1 MAVLTSVM
9 TSSMSFATV
18 DLGALDE
25 KDDADNNSGYDT
37 FLDDGTN
44 SAYSGFPADDQETD
58 RFGSGIPT
66 SDELIHKYGI
76 DGVDGATAGPPQDE
90 LNAASTP
97 EQGESASTPEQGE
110 SASTPEQ
117 GESAS
122 TPEQGESSDSER
134 EGNLPDKEEAAVTG
148 GNDNTEDETKSDS
161 TAYKKFL
168 GCLSD
173 AESGDGS
180 TTEQEV
186 QDCNESSYGGE
197 ENSQPTPIENTGEGT
212 DQGGISGDRPT
223 DDKKIPNGELQTDMA
238 D

>member
-25 KDDADNNSGYDT
+25 ADDEDNNSGYDT

-44 SAYSGFPADDQETD
+44 SAYSGFPADDQGLD
-58 RFGSGIPT
+58 RFGGGIPANDKLG
-66 SDELIHKYGI
+66 SKYGT
-76 DGVDGATAGPPQDE
+76 DEVNGATAGPPQNK

-97 EQGESASTPEQGE
+97 ERGDSQG
-110 SASTPEQ
+110 
-117 GESAS
+117 
-122 TPEQGESSDSER
+122 SER
-134 EGNLPDKEEAAVTG
+134 ESNLPDEGEAVVTG
-148 GNDNTEDETKSDS
+148 GNDNREDETKSDS
-161 TAYKKFL
+161 TAYKRFL

-197 ENSQPTPIENTGEGT
+197 ENNQPTPIENTGEGN

-223 DDKKIPNGELQTDMA
+223 DDKKITNGESQTDMA

>member
-1 MAVLTSVM
+1 LKVKEAIFLSVLTMAVLTSVM

-25 KDDADNNSGYDT
+25 EDDEDNNSGYDT

-44 SAYSGFPADDQETD
+44 SAYSGFPADDQGVD
-58 RFGSGIPT
+58 RYEGGIPT
-66 SDELIHKYGI
+66 NDKLSSKYGI
-76 DGVDGATAGPPQDE
+76 DEVDGATAGPPQNK

-97 EQGESASTPEQGE
+97 ERGDSEG
-110 SASTPEQ
+110 
-117 GESAS
+117 
-122 TPEQGESSDSER
+122 SER
-134 EGNLPDKEEAAVTG
+134 ESNLPDKEEAVVNG
-148 GNDNTEDETKSDS
+148 GNDNKEDKTKSDS

-186 QDCNESSYGGE
+186 QDCNESSYGDE
-197 ENSQPTPIENTGEGT
+197 ENSQPTPIKNTGEGT

-223 DDKKIPNGELQTDMA
+223 DDKKIPNGESQTDMA

>member
-1 MAVLTSVM
+1 MAILTSVM

-25 KDDADNNSGYDT
+25 EVDEDNNSGYDT
-37 FLDDGTN
+37 FLGDDTN

-58 RFGSGIPT
+58 KFGSGIPT
-66 SDELIHKYGI
+66 SDELIDKYGI
-76 DGVDGATAGPPQDE
+76 DAVDGATAGPPPDE
-90 LNAASTP
+90 LNA
-97 EQGESASTPEQGE
+97 ASTPEQGE

-134 EGNLPDKEEAAVTG
+134 EGNLPDEGEAVVTG
-148 GNDNTEDETKSDS
+148 GNDNTEIETRPDS
-161 TAYKKFL
+161 TEYKEFL

-186 QDCNESSYGGE
+186 RDCNELSYGGE
-197 ENSQPTPIENTGEGT
+197 ESSQPNLIENNGEGN
-212 DQGGISGDRPT
+212 DQGGISRDNPT
-223 DDKKIPNGELQTDMA
+223 DDNKIPDGKPQTDTA
-238 D
+238 N